1 MLDLPELNDLLYLIR
16 CAIAGHPA
24 EPDRVRQ
31 MHLER
36 LYLFSRFHSLAALTY
51 TAVASAWDGNP
62 PSGLLPAGWKD
73 ARDTAMRNS
82 LLFTAERKALE
93 AFCEEKGI
101 WYLPL
106 KGILLQD
113 LYPGFGLREM
123 ADHDILFDAAFQ
135 QEIHDWFVHRGYA
148 VKEYKQG
155 VHDTYHRAPVLNFE
169 MHTALFEPS
178 AYPEWTTWFAGALS
192 RLRTAEGTHWGR
204 RFAAEYFYLYLL
216 AHMYKHFEMCGTG
229 LRSLLDLFLFRRV
242 YGKQLNQDTLQRGLQ
257 ELGLTAFDQQACAQA
272 DRIFSSEE
280 PLQQEETDALVCYL
294 ISGTYGSFRS
304 KLYGTLQELAGA
316 GNAITSR
323 VKVRYNLRRLFPD
336 RAFMVRWCRRNAPFF
351 WRHPRLM
358 PLAYGYRVLYNLL
371 HGRGKNMVR
380 EQRFLWKTL

>member
-16 CAIAGHPA
+16 CAIARHPA
-24 EPDRVRQ
+24 DPGRVRQ

-51 TAVASAWDGNP
+51 TAVASAWAENP
-62 PSGLLPAGWKD
+62 PTGLLPAGWKE

-113 LYPGFGLREM
+113 LYPGLGLREM

-135 QEIHDWFVHRGYA
+135 QEIHDWFVRRGYA

-178 AYPEWTTWFAGALS
+178 AYPEWAAWFAGALS
-192 RLRTAEGTHWGR
+192 RLRTEEGTHWGR
-204 RFAAEYFYLYLL
+204 RFAAEDFYLYLL

-229 LRSLLDLFLFRRV
+229 LRSLLDLFLFRRT
-242 YGKQLNQDTLQRGLQ
+242 YGKQLNQDILQRGLE
-257 ELGLTAFDQQACAQA
+257 ELGLLAFDQQACTLA
-272 DRIFSSEE
+272 DRIFGSEE
-280 PLQQEETDALVCYL
+280 TLRPKQAEALACYL
-294 ISGTYGSFRS
+294 VSGTHGTVRNKVS
-304 KLYGTLQELAGA
+304 KQLQELAGS
-316 GNAITSR
+316 GKTITGR

-336 RAFMVRWCRRNAPFF
+336 RAFMVRWCQHDAPFF
-351 WRHPRLM
+351 SRHPRWM

-371 HGRGKNMVR
+371 HGRGKRLIR